1 MSTLLWLDDYRNPFD
16 LEANW
21 LVFSPF
27 ELLEGDEVIWVKS
40 YNEFRKYIEN
50 WGVPD
55 GVCFDHDLHDEHY
68 GILQQ
73 NWKNYYEREKD
84 FDKYTGYE
92 AAIFLTE
99 YCFSHNT
106 PLSQWNCQSAN
117 AVGKENINSVM
128 NNFKKYQ
135 DGCEINLQFTRG

>member
-1 MSTLLWLDDYRNPFD
+1 MSRVLVFLDDQRNPFD

-40 YNEFRKYIEN
+40 YNEFRKYIEE

-55 GVCFDHDLHDEHY
+55 GVCLDHDLHQKHY
-68 GILQQ
+68 EILQID
-73 NWKNYYEREKD
+73 WKNYYEKEKG
-84 FDKYTGYE
+84 FEEFTGYE

-99 YCFSHNT
+99 YCLDHGT
-106 PLSQWNCQSAN
+106 PLPLWNCQSAN
-117 AVGKENINSVM
+117 IVGKENINSIL
-128 NNFKKYQ
+128 NNFKIYQ
-135 DGCEINLQFTRG
+135 DGSPVKI

>member
-55 GVCFDHDLHDEHY
+55 ICLFDHDLGDESLT
-68 GILQQ
+68 G
-73 NWKNYYEREKD
+73 EKTGKDCAD
-84 FDKYTGYE
+84 F
-92 AAIFLTE
+92 LVE
-99 YCFSHNT
+99 YCLDYGVKL
-106 PLSQWNCQSAN
+106 PLWNCQSAN
-117 AVGKENINSVM
+117 VVGKENINSIM

-135 DGCEINLQFTRG
+135 ENK